1 MFKVLITDKLSELGM
16 DVFKKEKDI
25 QTVEMI
31 GKTPEELKAVI
42 GDYDAWVI
50 RSGTTATAELINAAT
65 KLKII
70 GRAGVGV
77 DNVDLESAT
86 KRGIIVMNTPDGN
99 TISTSEHT
107 IAMLMAMA
115 RKIPQAQQSLKEK
128 KWERS
133 KFTGCELNE
142 KILGV
147 VGLGRIGTNV
157 ARKAIGLGMRIL
169 AFDPYVDPA
178 KNKGHEFEIV
188 TFDEIVKRA
197 DFITVHTPLTKETK
211 GLIGT
216 KQIEQM
222 KNGVRLVNCARG
234 GIIDETA
241 LYEGL
246 KSGKVAGAALD
257 VFEKEPPFDNPL
269 LTLDNVVCVPHLG
282 AATQEAQV
290 NVAVVVAEQMV
301 EALKGGRVKNAVNM
315 PSLDPKVLEELKPYL
330 ILVEKIGA
338 FQAQLAESYIK
349 KIEVEYS
356 GEVAKFDTKPL
367 TLSLVKG
374 ILEKGMSESVNYVN
388 ALFIAKERGYEISET
403 VNNSAADYAS
413 LIKVT
418 VKNEKGTHTIAGT
431 VFGKTEFR
439 IVSLDGNTTD
449 FTPEGNMIWMAHHDR
464 PGIVGRLGTVLGSNS
479 VNIAGLYVGRQEVG
493 GKAIAMVNVD
503 NDVPEKVMA
512 ELREIPHIQDLK
524 FVKF

>member
-1 MFKVLITDKLSELGM
+1 MFKILITDKLSEQGM
-16 DVFKKEKDI
+16 EVFRKEKDF
-25 QTVEMI
+25 QTEEHI
-31 GKTPEELKAVI
+31 GKSPDDLKKILGA
-42 GDYDAWVI
+42 YDAWVI
-50 RSGTTATAELINAAT
+50 RSGTTVTADLIQAAS
-65 KLKII
+65 KVKII

-77 DNVDLESAT
+77 DNVDLEAAT

-99 TISTSEHT
+99 TISTAEHT

-115 RKIPQAQQSLKEK
+115 RKIPQAQQSLREK

-133 KFTGCELNE
+133 KFIGCELNE
-142 KILGV
+142 KVLGV

-157 ARKAIGLGMRIL
+157 ARKAIGLGMRVI

-178 KNKGHEFEIV
+178 KTKGHEFEIV
-188 TFDEIVKRA
+188 TLDEIIQRA

-211 GLIGT
+211 GLIGAA
-216 KQIEQM
+216 QIAAM

-234 GIIDETA
+234 GIIDEAA
-241 LYEGL
+241 LFEGL

-301 EALKGGRVKNAVNM
+301 EALKGGRVRNAVNM
-315 PSLDPKVLEELKPYL
+315 PSLDPKILEELKPYL
-330 ILVEKIGA
+330 TLVEKIGS
-338 FQAQLAESYIK
+338 FHSQLAESYIK
-349 KIEVEYS
+349 KIQVEYN
-356 GEVAKFDTKPL
+356 GEVAKYDIKPL

-374 ILEKGMSESVNYVN
+374 ILQKGMSESVNYVN

-403 VNNSAADYAS
+403 VSNSVRDFSS
-413 LIKVT
+413 LIT
-418 VKNEKGTHTIAGT
+418 VKVQNEKGTHSISGT
-431 VFGKTEFR
+431 VFGKKEFR
-439 IVSLDGNTTD
+439 IVNLDGNTTD
-449 FTPEGNMIWMAHHDR
+449 FTPEGNMIWMAHQDR
-464 PGIVGRLGTVLGSNS
+464 PGIVGSLGSILGSNN

-503 NDVPEKVMA
+503 NEVSEKVMG
-512 ELREIPHIQDLK
+512 ELRGIPDIQDLR
-524 FVKF
+524 FVRF

>member
-1 MFKVLITDKLSELGM
+1 MFKVLITDKLSEQGM
-16 DVFKKEKDI
+16 EIFRKEKEF
-25 QTVEMI
+25 QTEEHI
-31 GKTPEELKAVI
+31 GKTPEDLKKI
-42 GDYDAWVI
+42 LHEYDAWVI
-50 RSGTTATAELINAAT
+50 RSGTTVTADLIQAAT

-77 DNVDLESAT
+77 DNVDLEAAT

-133 KFTGCELNE
+133 KFIGCELNE

-169 AFDPYVDPA
+169 AYDPYVDPA

-188 TFDEIVKRA
+188 TLDDIIKKA

-211 GLIGT
+211 GLIGA
-216 KQIEQM
+216 KQIAAM
-222 KNGVRLVNCARG
+222 KNGVRLINCARG
-234 GIIDETA
+234 GIIDEVA

-246 KSGKVAGAALD
+246 KNGKIAGAALD
-257 VFEKEPPFDNPL
+257 VFEKEPPFDSPL
-269 LTLDNVVCVPHLG
+269 LTLENVVCVPHLG

-301 EALKGGRVKNAVNM
+301 EALKGGRVKAAVNM
-315 PSLDPKVLEELKPYL
+315 PSLDPKIMEELKPYL
-330 ILVEKIGA
+330 TLIEKIGS
-338 FQAQLAESYIK
+338 FHSQLAESFIK
-349 KIEVEYS
+349 TVHVEYN

-374 ILEKGMSESVNYVN
+374 ILQKGMSASVNYVN

-403 VNNSAADYAS
+403 VNNTVGDYSS
-413 LIKVT
+413 LITVT
-418 VKNEKGTHTIAGT
+418 VKNEKGTHAIAGT
-431 VFGKTEFR
+431 VFGKKEFR

-449 FTPEGNMIWMAHHDR
+449 FTPEGNMIWMVHDDR
-464 PGIVGRLGTVLGSNS
+464 PGIVGKLGTTLGNNN
-479 VNIAGLYVGRQEVG
+479 VNIAGLYVGRQAVG

-503 NDVPEKVMA
+503 NDVPEQVMA
-512 ELREIPHIQDLK
+512 ELRGIPHIQDLK

>member
-1 MFKVLITDKLSELGM
+1 
-16 DVFKKEKDI
+16 
-25 QTVEMI
+25 
-31 GKTPEELKAVI
+31 
-42 GDYDAWVI
+42 
-50 RSGTTATAELINAAT
+50 
-65 KLKII
+65 
-70 GRAGVGV
+70 
-77 DNVDLESAT
+77 
-86 KRGIIVMNTPDGN
+86 MNTPDGN

-142 KILGV
+142 KTLGV
-147 VGLGRIGTNV
+147 VGLGRIGSNV
-157 ARKAIGLGMRIL
+157 ARKAIGLGMRII
-169 AFDPYVDPA
+169 AYDPFVDPA

-188 TFDEIVKRA
+188 TLDDVIKRA

-211 GLIGT
+211 GLLGA
-216 KQIEQM
+216 KQIAQM
-222 KNGVRLVNCARG
+222 KDGVRLINCARG
-234 GIIDETA
+234 GIIDEAA
-241 LYEGL
+241 LYDAL

-290 NVAVVVAEQMV
+290 NVAVVVAEQLV
-301 EALKGGRVKNAVNM
+301 EALKGGRVRNAVNM

-330 ILVEKIGA
+330 SLVEKIGS
-338 FQAQLAESYIK
+338 FHSQLAESFIK

-356 GEVAKFDTKPL
+356 GEITKYDTKPL

-374 ILEKGMSESVNYVN
+374 ILSKGMSESVNYVN

-403 VNNSAADYAS
+403 VNSSVADFSS

-418 VKNEKGTHTIAGT
+418 VKNEKGTHVIAGT
-431 VFGKTEFR
+431 VFGKTEVRF
-439 IVSLDGNTTD
+439 
-449 FTPEGNMIWMAHHDR
+449 
-464 PGIVGRLGTVLGSNS
+464 
-479 VNIAGLYVGRQEVG
+479 VN
-493 GKAIAMVNVD
+493 
-503 NDVPEKVMA
+503 
-512 ELREIPHIQDLK
+512 
-524 FVKF
+524 